1 MIDRLNNILRGRKYM
16 LYFIWYFKNQN
27 KKGERMQSKAEKEF
41 IKELRKLAKY
51 HKQIENK
58 KSKLFKN
65 AK

>member
-1 MIDRLNNILRGRKYM
+1 
-16 LYFIWYFKNQN
+16 
-27 KKGERMQSKAEKEF
+27 MQSKAEKEF